1 MTPKPP
7 IESKLAPSNVRSHY
21 LILLLLVTIMD
32 PFFTAAA
39 RHFDDLFQRY
49 SAPIIILNL
58 IKVYNHTISLRRR
71 MSDGPFHS
79 RESLC
84 LENRNFCTSLR
95 NA

>member
-7 IESKLAPSNVRSHY
+7 IESEPTLKTLLLY
-21 LILLLLVTIMD
+21 LSEASSLLLVTIMD

-58 IKVYNHTISLRRR
+58 IKVSDVLFPARRI
-71 MSDGPFHS
+71 
-79 RESLC
+79 C
-84 LENRNFCTSLR
+84 LTHLL
-95 NA
+95 